1 MTDEAKNTG
10 AAMEIT
16 LDTLFRTSNGA
27 AAGGRDQ
34 TVVYDRTRREVL
46 PRAPLLGLWR
56 TIDLYAVQ
64 TDVWSADRIVRCV
77 LRLNRAG
84 ESRAVDLYIEYSACC
99 PTGRQERAV
108 VALAGDVGDTGTIT
122 AVWERRLIRYVE
134 EHADELVRAGSNP
147 VTGFLERR
155 SDAVQHLLSRAA
167 SDTGL
172 SVRLRLQ
179 LAGERALEGIGGIE
193 VATGPFGV
201 RPKSFPNDLT
211 LDIQGHLGIEDRHR
225 SNALLRL
232 LDAKEDAATLK
243 AGIVRDVKDAVQRF
257 VSDETLIEDFDTH
270 RFAHTRSRLCERLNS
285 MLCER
290 HGRTFSRVDVMLSDS
305 SGELEDRIRFE
316 AVTDVKPCDS
326 QKELPILSDVA
337 MQLENPARLQA
348 TRQRD
353 PLAADPGSWLKKH
366 LGPIVRDALFDRTYA
381 DLILNLENDRIRA
394 PLAAKALEIGY
405 VIKHYSAVPEQSALR
420 LKRDGVRFVIE
431 HGDFATRDTRVRVA
445 LDLAVSAEMPSSLD
459 DVRRF
464 IRPDLDLTDEIRRTA
479 SEAVQAVL
487 HTVTPEAFYTQF
499 SSVANDDG
507 KGGARGT
514 AEFLTDRN
522 PPVHG
527 MPIEQIIR
535 TKVISRL
542 EEIFRLRSI
551 NVVPKMAETSLTRR
565 YMRLC
570 AGIHEVAVPV
580 GSIADGGRSGT
591 TPYFVSFKITG
602 MGTNGWTIFQTN
614 GYDPDQT
621 ETEIGDIKEA
631 LSQSLQA
638 SLSLLP
644 PLLLGYRSERERTQ
658 VHESAL
664 VARQMIE
671 QAFGLFITIVNFRR
685 DLSDDEQVE
694 HTRQDAARRNLQERF
709 NAALEDARLN
719 RSSDTA
725 DLLAL
730 RNHITK
736 RLQEGIP
743 PDDQDMEAYLNVIG
757 QRKKSTDD
765 LLAYQAPVRPT
776 DHDALDID
784 VYGHVNSLKDPSSR
798 LAEIDKERRAKL
810 GNAGGAKPQDGESAP
825 E

>member
-1 MTDEAKNTG
+1 
-10 AAMEIT
+10 MEIT
-16 LDTLFRTSNGA
+16 LDTLFRTGNGA

-34 TVVYDRTRREVL
+34 TVIYDRARREVL

-56 TIDLYAVQ
+56 TIDIYAVQ
-64 TDVWSADRIVRCV
+64 TDVWSGDRVVRCV
-77 LRLNRAG
+77 LRLNRGG
-84 ESRAVDLYIEYSACC
+84 ESRAVGLYIEYSACC

-108 VALAGDVGDTGTIT
+108 VALAGDAGDTDTIT
-122 AVWERRLIRYVE
+122 AAWEHRLIRYVE

-155 SDAVQHLLSRAA
+155 SDAVQHLLGRAA

-172 SVRLRLQ
+172 AVRLRLQ
-179 LAGERALEGIGGIE
+179 LAGERALEEIGGIE
-193 VATGPFGV
+193 VGTGPFGV
-201 RPKSFPNDLT
+201 RPKSFSNDLM
-211 LDIQGHLGIEDRHR
+211 LDIQGHLGIEDGHR

-285 MLCER
+285 VLRER
-290 HGRTFSRVDVMLSDS
+290 HGRAFSRVDVMLSDN

-326 QKELPILSDVA
+326 QKELTILSDVA

-348 TRQRD
+348 TRRRD

-394 PLAAKALEIGY
+394 PLAAKASEIGY
-405 VIKHYSAVPEQSALR
+405 AIKHYSAVPEQSALR

-431 HGDFATRDTRVRVA
+431 QGDFATRDTRVRVA

-479 SEAVQAVL
+479 WDAVQAVL

-499 SSVANDDG
+499 SSLADDG

-527 MPIEQIIR
+527 VAIEQVIR
-535 TKVISRL
+535 TKVVSRL
-542 EEIFRLRSI
+542 EETFRLRSV

-570 AGIHEVAVPV
+570 AGIHELTVPV

-602 MGTNGWTIFQTN
+602 MGANGWTIFQTN
-614 GYDPDQT
+614 SYDPDQT
-621 ETEIGDIKEA
+621 ETEIADIKEA
-631 LSQSLQA
+631 LRDSLQS

-644 PLLLGYRSERERTQ
+644 PLLLGYRNERERTQ

-664 VARQMIE
+664 VARQIIE
-671 QAFGLFITIVNFRR
+671 QAFGLSITIVNFRR
-685 DLSDDEQVE
+685 DLSADEQLE
-694 HTRQDAARRNLQERF
+694 HARQEAARQNLKERF
-709 NAALEDARLN
+709 KSALEDARLN
-719 RSSDTA
+719 RNSDTA

-730 RNHITK
+730 RDHITK

-743 PDDQDMEAYLNVIG
+743 PDDEDMEAYLNVID

-784 VYGHVNSLKDPSSR
+784 VYGHISSLKDPSSR
-798 LAEIDKERRAKL
+798 LAEIDRERRAKL
-810 GNAGGAKPQDGESAP
+810 ENAGGAKPQDGEPAP